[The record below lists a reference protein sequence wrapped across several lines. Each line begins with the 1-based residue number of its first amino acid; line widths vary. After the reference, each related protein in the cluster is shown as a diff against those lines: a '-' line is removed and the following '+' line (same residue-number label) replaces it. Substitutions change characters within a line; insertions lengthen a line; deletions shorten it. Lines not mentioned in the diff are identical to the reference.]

1 MSDQLPAEE
10 RSSQD
15 ETANPRTGVKRPL
28 VPVVLALMLGLV
40 AGRLGCAHP
49 KKLAAGWV
57 SRSFGNPVAVMD
69 FAHFPEMT
77 ESCHT
82 PQSQ

>member
-1 MSDQLPAEE
+1 MSDKLPAEE

-40 AGRLGCAHP
+40 AAAWGVHLPRTWLLAGLAGLLGILLLLWILP
-49 KKLAAGWV
+49 
-57 SRSFGNPVAVMD
+57 
-69 FAHFPEMT
+69 T
-77 ESCHT
+77 
-82 PQSQ
+82 SQR

>member
-1 MSDQLPAEE
+1 MSDKTPAEE

-40 AGRLGCAHP
+40 AAAWGVHLPRTWLLAGLAGLLGILLLLWILP
-49 KKLAAGWV
+49 
-57 SRSFGNPVAVMD
+57 
-69 FAHFPEMT
+69 T
-77 ESCHT
+77 
-82 PQSQ
+82 SQR